1 MNRWTKKAA
10 RAFEVDNDVADVAA
24 DVVVIARPIPE
35 VFGETSGPISE

>member
-10 RAFEVDNDVADVAA
+10 RAFEVDNDVADV
-24 DVVVIARPIPE
+24 VVVIARPIPE